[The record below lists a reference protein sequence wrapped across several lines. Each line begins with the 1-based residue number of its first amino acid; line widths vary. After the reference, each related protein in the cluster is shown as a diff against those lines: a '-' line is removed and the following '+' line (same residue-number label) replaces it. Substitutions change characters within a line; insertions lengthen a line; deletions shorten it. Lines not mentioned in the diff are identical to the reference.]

1 MLSAVVIFIPAAL
14 PVPHSLLQYC
24 HQRHSADVQVCLL
37 GSRDEFV
44 ASGSDDGRIFVWD
57 RFTGRLVNMLSSD
70 DQNVSCVAAHPSMP
84 VLVSAGS
91 EPVIKLWSP
100 QVGATVLVQGS
111 LSDSA
116 SMLDQQTALTS
127 CNLVVAVEL

>member
-14 PVPHSLLQYC
+14 PVPHSLLQNR

-84 VLVSAGS
+84 VLASAGS

-100 QVGATVLVQGS
+100 QVGTTVQGS
-111 LSDSA
+111 FSDSA
-116 SMLDQQTALTS
+116 SMPDQQAALTS
-127 CNLVVAVEL
+127 CNFVVAVEM